1 MLLEELLDCDPSVM
15 EKLSDKEYSDLV
27 MPHWT
32 VTRPSMATKVENKN
46 SIKKPI
52 TAEEKEKAA
61 KMKKAREIAASMGI
75 KI

>member
-1 MLLEELLDCDPSVM
+1 MTLEELLDCDPSVM
-15 EKLSDKEYSDLV
+15 EKLTDKEYFELV

-32 VTRPSMATKVENKN
+32 VTRPSMAAKVEKQE
-46 SIKKPI
+46 SH
-52 TAEEKEKAA
+52 KEKAL